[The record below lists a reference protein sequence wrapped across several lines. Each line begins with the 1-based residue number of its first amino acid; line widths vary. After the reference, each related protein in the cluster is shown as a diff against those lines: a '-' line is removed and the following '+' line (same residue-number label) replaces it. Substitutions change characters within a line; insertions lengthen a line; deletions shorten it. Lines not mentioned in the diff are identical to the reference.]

1 MKEKLSPEITLYGL
15 GYVGRA
21 IFNFLKDKYQVQ
33 IVDPKPAGPLP
44 EEIRKLIVTP
54 GKQKPTVYA
63 VVAVPTLPKKDGSCD
78 TSLVELVI
86 KNSEHK
92 HYLIKSTVVP
102 GTTESLIKK
111 TGKKIIFSPEFI
123 GEGGYFIPHWKGY
136 PHPTDMKLHEFHIFG
151 SERAETKIWVGLWQ
165 KVAGWAPHYAQ
176 TDSVTAEIIKY
187 AENSHLATL
196 KMFWDE
202 LYDLCK
208 IEKRDYNE
216 VRELLLLD
224 GRISRAMSLIYKD
237 ARGFG
242 GKCLP
247 KDLNAIVRHMEKRGI
262 NPHFFKAILQSN
274 KIFRGKSQKQ

>member
-63 VVAVPTLPKKDGSCD
+63 VVAVPTLP
-78 TSLVELVI
+78 
-86 KNSEHK
+86 
-92 HYLIKSTVVP
+92 
-102 GTTESLIKK
+102 KK

-196 KMFWDE
+196 KMFWD
-202 LYDLCK
+202 
-208 IEKRDYNE
+208 
-216 VRELLLLD
+216 
-224 GRISRAMSLIYKD
+224 
-237 ARGFG
+237 
-242 GKCLP
+242 
-247 KDLNAIVRHMEKRGI
+247 
-262 NPHFFKAILQSN
+262 
-274 KIFRGKSQKQ
+274 